1 MVQNNGRANLALL
14 AISHGVNHVYQLLP
28 PIVIPKIAAEFS
40 LSNLMSGAL
49 LACFIVSYS
58 LLPLLS
64 GFFAKNFSRR
74 FLLSIGFAISALSF
88 LTIGL
93 MDNILL
99 FAPFLF
105 LAGAG
110 GSTYHPN
117 GIPFLAETYSTNRG
131 RSLGFHQTGGALG
144 SFVAPIL
151 AGLLVVTF
159 DWRITL
165 MVLAVP
171 GLILSLILW
180 LRIVKPIP
188 VTNMIPQGSEKG
200 FRNFKVYGSS
210 MLFIIAAF
218 IYVLG
223 ARGVDAFANVYFV
236 NERGISN
243 FLEASLL
250 FSSLKIAGFFSAP
263 LCGKLSDIFG
273 RKKILFILII
283 LESISLYSITVAP
296 TGFLAVPCIFFGF
309 AAFGLLA
316 VGEALLADITPLD
329 QYSTIFGI
337 NFAISFTGSII
348 LSPVLGGFADVYS
361 FSAGFIILSALMPLS
376 IPLLAKVRSKPV
388 DSGKSQFQ

>member
-1 MVQNNGRANLALL
+1 MLAVVQNNGGANLALL
-14 AISHGVNHVYQLLP
+14 AFSHGVNHVYQLLP

-40 LSNLMSGAL
+40 LSYLMSGAL
-49 LACFIVSYS
+49 LACFMVSYS
-58 LLPLLS
+58 LLPLLA
-64 GFFAKNFSRR
+64 GFFAKAFSRR
-74 FLLSIGFAISALSF
+74 FLLSIGFAFSALSF
-88 LTIGL
+88 LTIGFTN
-93 MDNILL
+93 NILL
-99 FAPFLF
+99 FAPLLF

-165 MVLAVP
+165 MLLAVP

-180 LRIVKPIP
+180 LKIVKPIP
-188 VTNMIPQGSEKG
+188 AVSMVQQRSEKG
-200 FRNFKVYGSS
+200 FRKLKVYGPSI
-210 MLFIIAAF
+210 LFIIAAF

-223 ARGVDAFANVYFV
+223 VRGIDTFANIYFV
-236 NERGISN
+236 DERGISN

-263 LCGKLSDIFG
+263 LCGKLSDVFG
-273 RKKILFILII
+273 RKKVLVILII
-283 LESISLYSITVAP
+283 IESISLYSITFAP
-296 TGFLAVPCIFFGF
+296 TGFLAIPCIFFGF

-329 QYSTIFGI
+329 KYSTIFGI
-337 NFAISFTGSII
+337 NFAISFTGSIF
-348 LSPVLGGFADVYS
+348 LSFVL
-361 FSAGFIILSALMPLS
+361 
-376 IPLLAKVRSKPV
+376 
-388 DSGKSQFQ
+388 